1 MSGTLDAASDG
12 AGWNRVLPL
21 EGAFN
26 LRDFGGYPTRD
37 GGHVRRGMLYRSGSM
52 HALSEEDERH
62 LRGLGIVTVCDLRRV
77 GERERYP
84 TRWCDGQG
92 IDLLSR
98 DHHQSSGVL
107 EELLRGEPT
116 AAGVRAMMID
126 LYRVLADEHAPSYR
140 IMFERLLAGKAPLLL
155 NCMAGKDRTGV
166 GAALVLSTLGV
177 PRETIVED
185 YVMTAEVLD
194 FARLIEDGRR
204 SERHWTLPP
213 EVIAP
218 LQASDRDYLET
229 MFEELDRRHG
239 GMDAFLASEI
249 GVGAQE
255 RARLRELLVE

>member
-1 MSGTLDAASDG
+1 MSANLIEG
-12 AGWNRVLPL
+12 ADWNRVLPL
-21 EGAFN
+21 ESAFN
-26 LRDFGGYPTRD
+26 LRDFGGYPTEG

-84 TRWCDGQG
+84 TRWCDGEG

-116 AAGVRAMMID
+116 AADVRAMMID

-166 GAALVLSTLGV
+166 GAALVLSALGV

-185 YVMTAEVLD
+185 YVMTAQVLD
-194 FARLIEDGRR
+194 FARLINAGGR
-204 SERHWTLPP
+204 SEHYWKLPA

-218 LQASDRDYLET
+218 LRASDREYLES
-229 MFEELDRRHG
+229 MFDALDARHG
-239 GMDAFLASEI
+239 GVEGFLAAEI
-249 GVGAQE
+249 GVGADE
-255 RARLRELLVE
+255 RGRLRALLVD